1 MQRSVCLFAAN
12 MLTRLQEGR
21 NETVDML
28 ILRTLN
34 DPFFRDDDN
43 KLAGG
48 ILAVAAIA

>member
-1 MQRSVCLFAAN
+1 MNNKEKILA
-12 MLTRLQEGR
+12 RLQEGR

-28 ILRTLN
+28 ILRTFN